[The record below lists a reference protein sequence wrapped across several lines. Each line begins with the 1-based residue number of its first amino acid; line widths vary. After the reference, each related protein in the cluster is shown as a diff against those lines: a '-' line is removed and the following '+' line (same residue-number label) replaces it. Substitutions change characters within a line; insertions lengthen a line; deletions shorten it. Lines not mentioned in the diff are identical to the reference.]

1 MEQTTSNT
9 VSLLPKYKNAIQL
22 LAASSSIILRR
33 DWIGLTKDRLK
44 KALDARSDKEI
55 NDFIMI
61 SNMRLEQETIPAK
74 IIYDDVINRYVYVQ
88 TVHPIILTDRLKTAP
103 ILLFLLMYYD
113 QITLGHPSTSVREL
127 LEIIDSSVTDRPDQ
141 KIASILHPLI
151 EYCLIKEDKEA
162 QSYKITRIGEVFMT
176 PLLLKRLTDVT
187 MSQNYSL
194 DVVLEFFRKE
204 VPNPKPQRLF

>member
-33 DWIGLTKDRLK
+33 GWIGLTKDGLK
-44 KALDARSDKEI
+44 KAINARSDQEI
-55 NDFIMI
+55 KDFILI
-61 SNMRLEQETIPAK
+61 SNMRLEQETVPAK
-74 IIYDDVINRYVYVQ
+74 IIYDDIINRYVYVQ
-88 TVHPIILTDRLKTAP
+88 LVHPIILTDRLKTAP
-103 ILLFLLMYYD
+103 ILLFLLMYYN

-127 LEIIDSSVTDRPDQ
+127 LEIIDSSVTDKPDQ
-141 KIASILHPLI
+141 KIAGILQPLI

-162 QSYKITRIGEVFMT
+162 QSYKITRIGEAFMT
-176 PLLLKRLTDVT
+176 PILLKRLTDVT

-194 DVVLEFFRKE
+194 DVVLEFFKKE
-204 VPNPKPQRLF
+204 VPNPKPLSLF